1 MLGTDMGQDFDATVD
16 ATSGLAR
23 SQWVS
28 WRQKAERTDNLRP
41 NSVSQNHRKGGERLQ
56 LPFLGL

>member
-1 MLGTDMGQDFDATVD
+1 MGQDFDATVD

-56 LPFLGL
+56 LPFLG